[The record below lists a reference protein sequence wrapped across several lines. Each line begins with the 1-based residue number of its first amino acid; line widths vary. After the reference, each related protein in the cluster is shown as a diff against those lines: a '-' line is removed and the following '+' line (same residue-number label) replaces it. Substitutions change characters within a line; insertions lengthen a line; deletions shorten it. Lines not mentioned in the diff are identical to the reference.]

1 MMIID
6 KLLLD
11 GKISESEYL
20 KRKTDHF
27 REYRKQVFK
36 AFDIYKSNVQYG
48 LEFETEEERLEMI
61 TWYNNMK
68 NFTNQINIIN
78 QYPTLPDKLK
88 YYIGG

>member
-27 REYRKQVFK
+27 REYRKQTFK

-78 QYPTLPDKLK
+78 QYPTLPDKIK